1 MPSPAASAPKD
12 RVWTRYARTF
22 LRRPTLIILVYSLC
36 LVLVGITASAQ
47 AGVITLQYEQTAL
60 NSVVDDD
67 AGLVRTV
74 VNLQVQASDLPP
86 DGPSEKRRG
95 ELTETLNALVA
106 RSGIVR
112 VVLSDA
118 QGVEVIASGAPAP
131 GVSADRGPT
140 RAAAQTG
147 QPSAVLVQSTA
158 SDGGSAAALPALI
171 REELPL
177 LDGDLGVK
185 GVVTV
190 WRDAQGILATI
201 DEMRRE
207 VVLLTVSAALV
218 LAVVLTFIFHT
229 AQVRIHRQTAALVEA
244 TRRDP
249 VTGLLNHGALV
260 EVLGS
265 TLNHARAGAQPVVV
279 GLIDI
284 DNFQLINTTHGH
296 DAGDEA
302 LVEIAGCLRD
312 AVPAGFELGR
322 YGPDEL
328 LVFGVGTAADLE
340 PMLYEARL
348 AVAGIDLRRV
358 DGDAIPVTFSAGLA
372 ESPADA
378 PGITELLA
386 TAAQTLGAAKA
397 SGGDAIRTTAVDGEA
412 SRSRT
417 FDVFQGLV
425 IAIDTKDRYT
435 KHHSEDV
442 ARYGLFIAEVMGL
455 DADTTRALR
464 VAGLLHDVG
473 KIGIPDS
480 ILRRPSRL
488 TAEETAIVQQHV
500 ALGDMIVRDLPDIDL
515 VRAGVRH
522 HHERWDGKG
531 YLDHLAGDEIP
542 LIARVLAVGDAFSAM
557 TTTRPYR
564 KALSAREAL
573 IRLTDAAGTQLDE
586 AIVLAFVSAMEQHPS
601 APLPGSPAAALWLPR
616 AIGSGQVAA

>member
-12 RVWTRYARTF
+12 RVWTRFARTF

-47 AGVITLQYEQTAL
+47 AGVITLQYQQTAL
-60 NSVVDDD
+60 DSVVGDD
-67 AGLVRTV
+67 AGLVRAV
-74 VNLQVQASDLPP
+74 VNLNVHAKDLPP
-86 DGPSEKRRG
+86 EGPSDEFRVDM
-95 ELTETLNALVA
+95 TDTLNALLA
-106 RSGIVR
+106 RSGMVR
-112 VVLSDA
+112 VELSDA
-118 QGVEVIASGAPAP
+118 QGVEVVASGTLDGWVPADP
-131 GVSADRGPT
+131 GPMLAALWT
-140 RAAAQTG
+140 R
-147 QPSAVLVQSTA
+147 TA
-158 SDGGSAAALPALI
+158 SAALVEPSVTDGGDGAATPALI

-177 LDGDLGVK
+177 VDGDQAVK

-229 AQVRIHRQTAALVEA
+229 AQVRIHRQTSALVEA
-244 TRRDP
+244 SRRDP

-265 TLNHARAGAQPVVV
+265 ALHDAQADDQPVVV
-279 GLIDI
+279 GLVDI
-284 DNFQLINTTHGH
+284 DNFRMINATHGH

-302 LVEIAGCLRD
+302 LVEIAGCIRD
-312 AVPAGFELGR
+312 AVPVGFELGR

-340 PMLYEARL
+340 PMLHEARL

-386 TAAQTLGAAKA
+386 AAAQTLGAAKA
-397 SGGDAIRTTAVDGEA
+397 SGGDAIRTTAIDGEA

-455 DADTTRALR
+455 DAETTRALR

-531 YLDHLAGDEIP
+531 YLDRLAGEEIP

-564 KALSAREAL
+564 KAMSAREAL

-586 AIVLAFVSAMEQHPS
+586 AIVLAFVSAMERHPS
-601 APLPGSPAAALWLPR
+601 APLPGSPAASLWLPR
-616 AIGSGQVAA
+616 AIGDGQVAA